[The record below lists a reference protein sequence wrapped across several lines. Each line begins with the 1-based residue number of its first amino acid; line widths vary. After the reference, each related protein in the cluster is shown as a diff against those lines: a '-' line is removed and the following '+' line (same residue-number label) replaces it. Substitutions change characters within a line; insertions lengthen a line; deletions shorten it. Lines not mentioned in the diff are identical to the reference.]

1 MLRFIRNRAQSI
13 FIQAI
18 VVMIALVFIFWGVG
32 TNITGDRNVAAT
44 VNNVEIPLQEF
55 HQAYD
60 RAVEGYQQQFG
71 GRVPPGFLDGINL
84 KGQVINQLIQSEL
97 LRQGA
102 EKMGIAVDENVIR
115 QEVHGMAVFQEDGRF
130 SLDLYKAILRQNRLT
145 PVAFEAGIR
154 EDMLLALVADGVAS
168 FAFLTHTEHEKWLSF
183 FGEEI
188 KIAVSPF
195 TSSGFEDAVVVE
207 EEALA
212 AWFGQWKSNYASD
225 TQIRLKY
232 LFFPFADDMDQV
244 QVTDEELK
252 SFFAEKKDKYSI
264 PEQRHARHI
273 LFKVNEGDDAETV
286 NRREKQAE
294 EVLAMAMAGD
304 DFVELAMRYSAG
316 PAKGRGGDLGFFSK
330 GQMIAPFDEAVFS
343 MAAGEV
349 RGPVRTAF
357 GFHIIKLEEIRPA
370 HTRSFAEVRDEL
382 ADILR
387 KEEAKGLTF
396 KRGVAAYEEIMRAG
410 SLDNYRAQ
418 GGKEVAMT
426 DFFPRSN
433 PPEGITADQDFLAA
447 AFKLSKGELS
457 SLIELN
463 KGYAVIFVQDMLPP
477 RIPELASVREQVVKD
492 YRRDKAVELAR
503 EAAIVRLAKARE
515 AGVLLGDDVRELEHI
530 KRSVPQAAN
539 LPGQVIVDAF
549 DLPPGQRFPD
559 KPVEIGNMFYIY
571 EVRDRRSNPEAFT
584 DTEKVQLRYQLL
596 ETKKDRMIDNWL
608 VGLQAEAKIWINQQV
623 VLNR

>member
-1 MLRFIRNRAQSI
+1 M
-13 FIQAI
+13 
-18 VVMIALVFIFWGVG
+18 
-32 TNITGDRNVAAT
+32 
-44 VNNVEIPLQEF
+44 
-55 HQAYD
+55 
-60 RAVEGYQQQFG
+60 
-71 GRVPPGFLDGINL
+71 
-84 KGQVINQLIQSEL
+84 
-97 LRQGA
+97 
-102 EKMGIAVDENVIR
+102 
-115 QEVHGMAVFQEDGRF
+115 
-130 SLDLYKAILRQNRLT
+130 
-145 PVAFEAGIR
+145 
-154 EDMLLALVADGVAS
+154 
-168 FAFLTHTEHEKWLSF
+168 
-183 FGEEI
+183 
-188 KIAVSPF
+188 
-195 TSSGFEDAVVVE
+195 
-207 EEALA
+207 
-212 AWFGQWKSNYASD
+212 
-225 TQIRLKY
+225 KY

-304 DFVELAMRYSAG
+304 DFVELAMRYSAE